1 MKQVFSGINYCH
13 INKIVHRDLKPE
25 NILLTKRDIKG
36 ILDYQVK
43 IIDFGNSIKNNKN
56 VFKNIVGTPFY
67 VAPEALTSNINS
79 KCDLWSLGVI
89 MYILLY
95 GVPPFGGNTD
105 DEIIENVISGKFF
118 FPDEI
123 RRHSSSKSCN
133 KNKVSPEAKD
143 LIRKLINKNV
153 EERYS
158 AQQALDHPWL
168 ANFDEDELI
177 YGKGVKGRLMSKQS
191 LLKDFQD
198 ENLANLKSFCVSQKF
213 QQISLGILMH
223 QFQNDE
229 ETKKLRKIFE
239 EFDTD
244 HDGHL
249 TRDELLEGLSKVM
262 DKEDAEKETDQL
274 MQALDT
280 DGSGFIEFE
289 EFLRASA
296 NKENY
301 VQKDKLKV
309 IYDLLDENKD
319 GQISIK
325 EMKNFFKDDEDFNVG
340 DETWREFIGE
350 VDTDDDGQLSFN
362 EFEKLMKDLIVNKD
376 KKKK

>member
-1 MKQVFSGINYCH
+1 M
-13 INKIVHRDLKPE
+13 
-25 NILLTKRDIKG
+25 
-36 ILDYQVK
+36 
-43 IIDFGNSIKNNKN
+43 
-56 VFKNIVGTPFY
+56 
-67 VAPEALTSNINS
+67 
-79 KCDLWSLGVI
+79 
-89 MYILLY
+89 
-95 GVPPFGGNTD
+95 
-105 DEIIENVISGKFF
+105 
-118 FPDEI
+118 
-123 RRHSSSKSCN
+123 
-133 KNKVSPEAKD
+133 
-143 LIRKLINKNV
+143 IRKLINKNV

-296 NKENY
+296 KKEFY
-301 VQKDKLKV
+301 VTREKV
-309 IYDLLDENKD
+309 QMIFDLIDLDRNGK
-319 GQISIK
+319 ITMN
-325 EMKNFFKDDEDFNVG
+325 EMKSFFKGGEGMNLDDSIWEQLISQG
-340 DETWREFIGE
+340 DSDGDGIISFDEFYALLQDMLHLKERKEELEQDI
-350 VDTDDDGQLSFN
+350 Q
-362 EFEKLMKDLIVNKD
+362 
-376 KKKK
+376 